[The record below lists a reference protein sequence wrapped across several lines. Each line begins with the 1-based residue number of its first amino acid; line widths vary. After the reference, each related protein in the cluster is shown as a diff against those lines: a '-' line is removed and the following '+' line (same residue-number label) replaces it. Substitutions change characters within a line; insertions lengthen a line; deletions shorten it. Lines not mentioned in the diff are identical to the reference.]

1 MAGIFVCVFLLFGP
15 WYGSALSKEEV
26 VQRNTLQVLRQL
38 RSMGIDL
45 TAGGPSLRAN
55 GEFENEPRPSLNLEA
70 IGKTPFVYAHPLP
83 GAILVSPLTTIAF
96 RPKDKVDRESIQ
108 GKISVRGNVSGDHD
122 GETRLLSDNRTV
134 YFTPNEAFTP
144 GETISISV
152 EKGIKTTI
160 GRSLA
165 DSGWSFEVSWQ
176 DVNKYR
182 ATHQRMVANTSQ
194 STREAEKAAAR
205 ESFDCATE
213 TAWDGEFYAPNCAYR
228 TLPDNYPRV
237 KVTVR
242 GNMSELSSGY
252 LFTSGP
258 AKSQLI
264 MTSTADPVYWH
275 LHDEETPHLELTADK
290 KLASWFWSGRNGGSV
305 LGSDYGVRHSFN
317 IHHRGA
323 LNGHEFQLGRNGN
336 ALMFRDDFE
345 LLNITEIHPKMEPAK
360 GVFGIVLQEVTNEGH
375 VILEWRSWDHLPFG
389 FWEGDNFIREG
400 LWDIFHPNAIEE
412 AKDGNI
418 LLSMR
423 RMSQIAKIDRDT
435 GEVLWRLGGKGSN
448 FRIVNDER
456 GQFYG
461 QHDVREVKKNRISMF
476 DNGLHS
482 ETGTS
487 RGVEYDLIFDS
498 DGHPFEARLVY
509 SYDTATRV
517 YAHGSYRRMPNGN
530 GVYCLGLEGTKW
542 QLRGPGPFYVETR
555 HGKELIRMDWTAD
568 ADRLQLGGTYRTL
581 KGPWTGTPT
590 WPPAVVLDDKNP
602 SNTLRL
608 HFSWNG
614 ATTVKKWRIMRGETV
629 SELIDVLAEVEKKQF
644 EHWVDILGGTHKCQ
658 YFQAVA
664 LDGEGKELKRS
675 KVLGLAACDL

>member
-1 MAGIFVCVFLLFGP
+1 MRVMSYWSGGAGIIYPSDFGRVITLFVR
-15 WYGSALSKEEV
+15 GSGIFFT
-26 VQRNTLQVLRQL
+26 RMQL
-38 RSMGIDL
+38 RKLKTGTFFSRCAECRRSQRSTGM
-45 TAGGPSLRAN
+45 TA
-55 GEFENEPRPSLNLEA
+55 RPSDQS
-70 IGKTPFVYAHPLP
+70 GLP
-83 GAILVSPLTTIAF
+83 
-96 RPKDKVDRESIQ
+96 
-108 GKISVRGNVSGDHD
+108 
-122 GETRLLSDNRTV
+122 
-134 YFTPNEAFTP
+134 
-144 GETISISV
+144 
-152 EKGIKTTI
+152 
-160 GRSLA
+160 
-165 DSGWSFEVSWQ
+165 
-176 DVNKYR
+176 
-182 ATHQRMVANTSQ
+182 Q
-194 STREAEKAAAR
+194 STSLCLK
-205 ESFDCATE
+205 C
-213 TAWDGEFYAPNCAYR
+213 
-228 TLPDNYPRV
+228 
-237 KVTVR
+237 
-242 GNMSELSSGY
+242 
-252 LFTSGP
+252 
-258 AKSQLI
+258 
-264 MTSTADPVYWH
+264 
-275 LHDEETPHLELTADK
+275 
-290 KLASWFWSGRNGGSV
+290 
-305 LGSDYGVRHSFN
+305 
-317 IHHRGA
+317 
-323 LNGHEFQLGRNGN
+323 
-336 ALMFRDDFE
+336 
-345 LLNITEIHPKMEPAK
+345 
-360 GVFGIVLQEVTNEGH
+360 
-375 VILEWRSWDHLPFG
+375 
-389 FWEGDNFIREG
+389 
-400 LWDIFHPNAIEE
+400 
-412 AKDGNI
+412 
-418 LLSMR
+418 
-423 RMSQIAKIDRDT
+423 RDT